1 MKTKFVVHEY
11 GERKALEIAF
21 GDVENWSP
29 MFIGEFEGPGNVA
42 GFDSS
47 LIPNVSGRYL
57 CDCSVEDLRGL
68 RDAINDAL
76 GEHPV
81 ACKEETAEL
90 KATIERQ
97 KILMQELEDQ
107 GEETAELKATIERQK
122 ILMQELED
130 QGEEAAE
137 EKDREICNLMMRL
150 RASKEFSLNHINDLR
165 AMLRH
170 VGVPLQ

>member
-107 GEETAELKATIERQK
+107 GEE
-122 ILMQELED
+122 
-130 QGEEAAE
+130 AAE